1 MLFTPTLEV
10 NYFLG
15 KMFPRRILSVL
26 VFALALI
33 AISNGQPE
41 YEDLILEKE
50 DGNTKAGKTTL
61 SPKQIFFVE
70 ISLNITKFS
79 VVHSSFLFQTK
90 FYFSDDLIVS
100 RMKMCKVVFLSQM

>member
-1 MLFTPTLEV
+1 M
-10 NYFLG
+10 
-15 KMFPRRILSVL
+15 SVL

-50 DGNTKAGKTTL
+50 EGNTKAGKTTF
-61 SPKQIFFVE
+61 SQKQIFFVK

-79 VVHSSFLFQTK
+79 VAHSSFLFQTK
-90 FYFSDDLIVS
+90 FSFSDDLIVS
-100 RMKMCKVVFLSQM
+100 RMKMCKVCSVS